1 MEDLILSV
9 VIVRQRVRPSAGP
22 MTGSGGRSSK
32 HRRLVLA
39 GVYLNPS
46 DWDYWMPRLKLLEA
60 GHDNRE
66 IDDLGLS

>member
-1 MEDLILSV
+1 MADLILSV
-9 VIVRQRVRPSAGP
+9 VIVRV
-22 MTGSGGRSSK
+22 GGRSSK

-39 GVYLNPS
+39 GLCLNPS
-46 DWDYWMPRLKLLEA
+46 DRDYWMPRPEA